1 MAQRRFKLSVA
12 TVIVGGMLV
21 AGCTTLPQQG
31 EGPAST
37 VPQAPDTVS
46 RDEPP
51 MRPVSAS
58 LLQQSRELRLNG
70 DYAQAAA
77 TLERAVRIDP
87 GAASIW
93 LELARVR
100 YAENNWSQA
109 EQLARKADSLAR
121 SASAVK
127 ADAIELIADALRM
140 QGRPQEAEALLLRQ
154 PQHQNVDD

>member
-1 MAQRRFKLSVA
+1 MVERRIELSAAAVA
-12 TVIVGGMLV
+12 LALASLLA
-21 AGCTTLPQQG
+21 AGCTTLPPEA
-31 EGPAST
+31 EGPAGT
-37 VPQAPDTVS
+37 VSQAPGTAS

-51 MRPVSAS
+51 MRPVSES

-87 GAASIW
+87 GVAAIW
-93 LELARVR
+93 VELARVR

-121 SASAVK
+121 NDSAVK
-127 ADAIELIADALRM
+127 AEALELVADALRM
-140 QGRPQEAEALLLRQ
+140 QGRPQEAAAVLERLQR
-154 PQHQNVDD
+154 

>member
-1 MAQRRFKLSVA
+1 MAERRIQLSVA
-12 TVIVGGMLV
+12 AVALASMLA

-31 EGPAST
+31 EAPAGT
-37 VPQAPDTVS
+37 VPPAPDTAS
-46 RDEPP
+46 SDEPP
-51 MRPVSAS
+51 MRPVSES
-58 LLQQSRELRLNG
+58 LLQQSRELRLSG

-87 GAASIW
+87 GAAAIW

-121 SASAVK
+121 SGSVVK
-127 ADAIELIADALRM
+127 ADALELIADALRM
-140 QGRPQEAEALLLRQ
+140 QGRSQEAEAVLDRLQR
-154 PQHQNVDD
+154 